1 MEFTSHNIQLPDGS
15 RTMAEK
21 WLLNEGHH
29 CKAIMRTLNL
39 VFPPTDR
46 NGLRIVDLG
55 CLEGGY
61 AVEFARAGF
70 DVLGIEARKDNI
82 NKCEYVAD
90 KVGLRNLSFVQND
103 VRNLAKYGTFDAVF
117 CCGLLYHLENP
128 AAYLKLIGR
137 CTRRLL
143 ILQTHYA
150 TEPDPPNFKLSPMTT
165 HEGHRSKWFVEWPAG
180 SPPEQVEHWV
190 WASVGNDRSF
200 WPTKKHL
207 LQSVRE
213 AGFQIVY
220 EQYDFLDNIVDD
232 PYIEQNARSLFIG
245 IR

>member
-70 DVLGIEARKDNI
+70 DVLGIEARQDNI
-82 NKCEYVAD
+82 DKCEYVAD
-90 KVGLRNLSFVQND
+90 KVGLRNLSFVQDD
-103 VRNLAKYGTFDAVF
+103 VRNLAK
-117 CCGLLYHLENP
+117 
-128 AAYLKLIGR
+128 
-137 CTRRLL
+137 
-143 ILQTHYA
+143 
-150 TEPDPPNFKLSPMTT
+150 
-165 HEGHRSKWFVEWPAG
+165 
-180 SPPEQVEHWV
+180 
-190 WASVGNDRSF
+190 
-200 WPTKKHL
+200 
-207 LQSVRE
+207 
-213 AGFQIVY
+213 
-220 EQYDFLDNIVDD
+220 
-232 PYIEQNARSLFIG
+232 
-245 IR
+245 